1 MNKIYQLFFLM
12 LILGCGSEQTDD
24 VEASE
29 PQAYF
34 NPPAEGFDF
43 AGSDSE
49 AITIADSVMAAHGGR
64 SAWEKA
70 RYFSFNFFGLRDLV
84 WDRYLGRVRI
94 TSEKDATVYVY
105 NDETGEGAI
114 QVNGTL
120 ITDSVEVASASSRAK
135 SIMINDTYWLV
146 FPFKLKDSG
155 TTLSYQG
162 EVDADPQA
170 NRPSFVI
177 DLTFTDV
184 GDTPQNR
191 YRIYVDRE
199 TYLMNTWQFYRQA
212 DDEEAMIETPFNNY
226 REIGGLLMSDDRGS
240 RFQLGEVSVLDDVDE
255 STFSLTN
262 PD

>member
-1 MNKIYQLFFLM
+1 
-12 LILGCGSEQTDD
+12 
-24 VEASE
+24 
-29 PQAYF
+29 
-34 NPPAEGFDF
+34 
-43 AGSDSE
+43 
-49 AITIADSVMAAHGGR
+49 
-64 SAWEKA
+64 
-70 RYFSFNFFGLRDLV
+70 

-94 TSEKDATVYVY
+94 TLEKDATVYVY

-199 TYLMNTWQFYRQA
+199 SYLINTWQFYRQA

-262 PD
+262 PE